1 VTVVKNNYGNDQ
13 PGDSR
18 NLPLFAKELLDW
30 RMAGGG
36 FYSLMVR
43 SLMRSWFRLS
53 RSMTIGV
60 RAMVTDDRGRVLLI
74 RPSYS
79 PGWTFPG
86 GGLERGETAAEALA
100 RELREEAAVTI
111 KGEPKLFGFYSNER
125 DFRGDHVLLYVVREF
140 EAGAFVPTM
149 EIREAQ
155 FFDLLNLPADVSKG
169 TRRRIEEV
177 TKEQT
182 PAASW

>member
-1 VTVVKNNYGNDQ
+1 VTVVKDNYGHRRA
-13 PGDSR
+13 GDSR
-18 NLPLFAKELLDW
+18 NLPLFARELLDC

-43 SLMRSWFRLS
+43 SLMRSWFRLT

-60 RAMVTDDRGRVLLI
+60 RAMVTDDQGRVLLI
-74 RPSYS
+74 RPSYL

-100 RELREEAAVTI
+100 RELHEEAAVTI

-140 EAGAFVPTM
+140 EVGAFVPTL
-149 EIREAQ
+149 EIKEAQ
-155 FFDLLNLPADVSKG
+155 FFNLQDLPADVSKG

-177 TKEQT
+177 TKEQR